1 MYRVRGAIHCAR
13 RVHSIFFVRG
23 IGNELPSDAINLVP
37 TKTVEST
44 LVDYYIRYF
53 LKNLL
58 LKGVGLRPSSRNRE
72 TLAVS
77 LHVH

>member
-1 MYRVRGAIHCAR
+1 MNCPADAIH
-13 RVHSIFFVRG
+13 
-23 IGNELPSDAINLVP
+23 LVP

-58 LKGVGLRPSSRNRE
+58 LKGVGLRPSQ
-72 TLAVS
+72 
-77 LHVH
+77 